1 MSDEPVIL
9 VAGGGTGGH
18 VYPGLAIAHALKKLA
33 DVRVVFVGS
42 NRGLESRV
50 VPAQGFSLELLEVEP
65 MKGGGASRAIRGAL
79 VAAKAMRSATSLIGR
94 LRPSAV
100 LSVGG
105 YAAGPAALA
114 AVGRGVPIAVLEPN
128 RTLGLTNRLLAP
140 FARRAYVAWPETGR
154 HFRDGRARLYGV
166 PLRSA
171 FSPRPYV
178 PRPSSRRLLVL
189 GGSLGARALNERLPP
204 AIAEVVATT
213 GPIDVVH
220 QCGADHEAA
229 AREAYAR
236 AGLASAVVTPF
247 LDDVATKIA
256 EADVVIARAGAS
268 AVAEI
273 TAVGR
278 AAVFV
283 PFPHAADDHQAQNAL
298 ALEAEHGCVCLR
310 QEVADEARLA
320 REILAL
326 FSDETRR
333 VRMADAARA
342 HGRPEATD
350 DIARDLLTLAGISRK
365 RRPDTK
371 SNGASGHARG
381 AFRIDKEIS

>member
-1 MSDEPVIL
+1 MSREPVVL

-18 VYPGLAIAHALKKLA
+18 VYPGLAIARALQKLA

-42 NRGLESRV
+42 SRGIESRV

-79 VAAKAMRSATSLIGR
+79 VAAKAMRSATSLVGR

-114 AVGRGVPIAVLEPN
+114 AVGRGVPLAVLEPN
-128 RTLGLTNRLLAP
+128 RTFGLTNRLLAP

-171 FSPRPYV
+171 FKPRTYA

-204 AIAEVVATT
+204 AIAEAVATV

-220 QCGADHEAA
+220 QCGVEHESA

-236 AGLASAVVTPF
+236 AGLASAVVAPF
-247 LDDVATKIA
+247 LEDVASKIA
-256 EADVVIARAGAS
+256 DADVVVARAGAS
-268 AVAEI
+268 TVAEI

-278 AAVFV
+278 AAIFV

-310 QEVADEARLA
+310 QEIADVARLA
-320 REILAL
+320 RELTAL
-326 FSDETRR
+326 FADETRR

-350 DIARDLLTLAGISRK
+350 DVARDLLTLAGISRK
-365 RRPDTK
+365 RRPDTTT
-371 SNGASGHARG
+371 NGASGHARG